1 MRRAVNESGIQKMRP
16 FLAFVIISLLATV
29 TPRQAE
35 AGVGAKS
42 VQGLF
47 STDECEAIPEL
58 LGQWTAPGVNY
69 LIQQGQHKNYRMID
83 RDADSRT
90 GNKLVL
96 EICVA
101 HINGQ
106 LFYDATFQ
114 ILKTGDTP
122 ILPPEFV
129 VGSGIFAVDVVA
141 GYWVPIHIIGKLEIE
156 KNALHFRNI
165 DDDWLQGALKSKL
178 VTVQSAQDD
187 SGEYFL
193 TANSKQLKTLVA
205 SLSSIPGAFSN
216 QQDLSRIMKPAQTKP
231 ANPS

>member
-1 MRRAVNESGIQKMRP
+1 MRLCQTFLVISVLFTAMPRRAD
-16 FLAFVIISLLATV
+16 
-29 TPRQAE
+29 

-47 STDECEAIPEL
+47 SPNECEAVPEL
-58 LGQWTAPGVNY
+58 LGQWSAPGVNY
-69 LIQQGQHKNYRMID
+69 SIKDHHKNYLIID
-83 RDADSRT
+83 QDADPKT

-114 ILKTGDTP
+114 ILKTGETP
-122 ILPPEFV
+122 TLPPEFV

-165 DDDWLQGALKSKL
+165 DDKWLQSALKSKL
-178 VTVQSAQDD
+178 ITVPSAQDD

-193 TANSKQLKTLVA
+193 TANSKQLKALVA
-205 SLSSIPGAFSN
+205 SLLSIPETFSN
-216 QQDLSRIMKPAQTKP
+216 QLDLSRALKPTQK
-231 ANPS
+231 

>member
-1 MRRAVNESGIQKMRP
+1 MRLLRM
-16 FLAFVIISLLATV
+16 FLVVSLLFTV
-29 TPRQAE
+29 SPPQAA

-47 STDECEAIPEL
+47 APDECEVIPEL
-58 LGQWTAPGVNY
+58 LGRWTAPGVNY
-69 LIQQGQHKNYRMID
+69 SIQQGHRKNYRMID
-83 RDADSRT
+83 RDADSKT

-122 ILPPEFV
+122 TLPPEFV
-129 VGSGIFAVDVVA
+129 LGSGIFAVDVIA

-165 DDDWLQGALKSKL
+165 DDQWLQGALKSRL
-178 VTVQSAQDD
+178 VTVASAQDD

-193 TANSKQLKTLVA
+193 TANSKQLKAMMA
-205 SLSSIPGAFSN
+205 SLSSIPKAFSD
-216 QQDLSRIMKPAQTKP
+216 QQDLSRALKPTQQ
-231 ANPS
+231 

>member
-1 MRRAVNESGIQKMRP
+1 MRLFQTFLVISVLFTAIPPRAD
-16 FLAFVIISLLATV
+16 
-29 TPRQAE
+29 

-47 STDECEAIPEL
+47 SPNECEAIPEL
-58 LGQWTAPGVNY
+58 LGQWASPGVNY
-69 LIQQGQHKNYRMID
+69 SIKDHHKNYLMID
-83 RDADSRT
+83 RDADSKT

-114 ILKTGDTP
+114 ILKPGETP
-122 ILPPEFV
+122 TLPPEFV

-165 DDDWLQGALKSKL
+165 DDKWMQNALKSKL
-178 VTVQSAQDD
+178 IAVASAQDD

-193 TANSKQLKTLVA
+193 TANSKQLKALVA
-205 SLSSIPGAFSN
+205 SLLSIPEAFSN
-216 QQDLSRIMKPAQTKP
+216 QQDLSRTLKPTQK
-231 ANPS
+231 

>member
-1 MRRAVNESGIQKMRP
+1 MRLFRM
-16 FLAFVIISLLATV
+16 FLVTALLFTAI
-29 TPRQAE
+29 PRQAE

-47 STDECEAIPEL
+47 SPDECEAIPEL

-69 LIQQGQHKNYRMID
+69 SIQQGHHKNYRMID

-122 ILPPEFV
+122 TLPPEFI

-165 DDDWLQGALKSKL
+165 DDEWLQGALKAKL
-178 VTVQSAQDD
+178 VTVPSAQDD

-193 TANSKQLKTLVA
+193 TANSKQLKALVA
-205 SLSSIPGAFSN
+205 SLSSIPKAFSH
-216 QQDLSRIMKPAQTKP
+216 QQDLSRALKPTQK
-231 ANPS
+231 

>member
-1 MRRAVNESGIQKMRP
+1 MRLFQR
-16 FLAFVIISLLATV
+16 FLVISLLFTAI
-29 TPRQAE
+29 PRRAE

-47 STDECEAIPEL
+47 SPDECEAIPEL
-58 LGQWTAPGVNY
+58 LGQWAAPGVNY
-69 LIQQGQHKNYRMID
+69 SIRQDHPKHYLMID
-83 RDADSRT
+83 RDVDSKT

-122 ILPPEFV
+122 TLPPEFV

-165 DDDWLQGALKSKL
+165 DDEWLQSALKSKL
-178 VTVQSAQDD
+178 VMVPNALDD

-193 TANSKQLKTLVA
+193 TGNSKQLKALVA
-205 SLSSIPGAFSN
+205 SLLSIPEAFSN
-216 QQDLSRIMKPAQTKP
+216 QQDLSRALKPTQK
-231 ANPS
+231 

>member
-1 MRRAVNESGIQKMRP
+1 MRLFRM
-16 FLAFVIISLLATV
+16 FLVTSLLFTAV
-29 TPRQAE
+29 PRQAV

-47 STDECEAIPEL
+47 APDECEAIPEL
-58 LGQWTAPGVNY
+58 LGRWTAPGVNY
-69 LIQQGQHKNYRMID
+69 SIQQGHGNNYWMID
-83 RDADSRT
+83 RDADSKT

-114 ILKTGDTP
+114 ILKKGDTP
-122 ILPPEFV
+122 TLPPEFV
-129 VGSGIFAVDVVA
+129 VGTGVFAVDVIA
-141 GYWVPIHIIGKLEIE
+141 GYWVPTHIFGKLEIE

-165 DDDWLQGALKSKL
+165 DDQWLQDALKSQL
-178 VTVQSAQDD
+178 VTVPSAQDD

-193 TANSKQLKTLVA
+193 TANRKELKVLMA
-205 SLSSIPGAFSN
+205 SLSSIPKAFSD
-216 QQDLSRIMKPAQTKP
+216 QQDLSRALKPTQQ
-231 ANPS
+231 